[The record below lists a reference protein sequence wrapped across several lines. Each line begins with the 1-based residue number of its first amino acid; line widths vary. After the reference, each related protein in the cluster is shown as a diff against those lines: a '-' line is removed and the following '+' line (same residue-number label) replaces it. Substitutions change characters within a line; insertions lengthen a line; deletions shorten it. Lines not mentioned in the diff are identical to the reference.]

1 MMLLLSLK
9 LTVLMLLGS
18 NMSIWDDFQKFI
30 GVGQQQT
37 KEVAPAPEPAPQEP
51 SRPDYY
57 QRLARAE
64 SSGKSDAKAA
74 TSSAAGLYQFTE
86 GTWKEYN
93 KKYELGLKLDD
104 RFDPAKSKLVVEK
117 FTEDNKKQLQ
127 QHLGRE
133 PADTDL
139 YAAHFLGVS
148 GAKKFL
154 SAAPKKLAKDVVT
167 PDQYRANKAIFYDST
182 TKKPRTVAQ
191 VYGLL
196 QKKIGE

>member
-1 MMLLLSLK
+1 MLYLSLK

-18 NMSIWDDFQKFI
+18 NMSIWEDFQKFI
-30 GVGQQQT
+30 GMGQQQT
-37 KEVAPAPEPAPQEP
+37 QQVAAPTPAPAPEPAK
-51 SRPDYY
+51 PDYY
-57 QRLARAE
+57 QRLAMAE
-64 SSGKSDAKAA
+64 SSGKAEAKAA

-93 KKYELGLKLDD
+93 KKYGLGLKLDD

-117 FTEDNKKQLQ
+117 FTEDNKKQLK
-127 QHLGRE
+127 QHLGTD
-133 PADTDL
+133 PTDTDL

-167 PDQYRANKAIFYDST
+167 PDQYKANKSIFYDSK